1 MSDDIIDL
9 NSYSAQ
15 SVVRRYVLSGTLK
28 NIHGEHDRRGQ
39 TISLVIF
46 AQKDDERQTDDT
58 SVKAKQKT
66 EARAKKREKDEEIHT
81 FPKDSNGNLQVP
93 LGGPRGYFMGA
104 LKVAANDLFK
114 DKMKDRNWEGYGI
127 KTNLERGV
135 FVEPDWVSAG
145 TTCSNKP
152 HEPLKYMVQ
161 TKGISGGMMST
172 YYDVVNEAL
181 FEITIEITNTK
192 IPERLFLQM
201 VAHIQRLGIGPKGR
215 GSIVFEQVKR
225 A

>member
-1 MSDDIIDL
+1 MSEDIIDL

-15 SVVRRYVLSGTLK
+15 SVVRRYALSGTLR

-39 TISLVIF
+39 TISLVVF
-46 AQKDDERQTDDT
+46 AQKDDERQTDDA

-66 EARAKKREKDEEIHT
+66 QSKAKKREKDEEIHT
-81 FPKDSNGNLQVP
+81 FPKDSDGNLLVP

-127 KTNLERGV
+127 KTNLSRGV
-135 FVEPDWVSAG
+135 FVEPDWISAG
-145 TTCSNKP
+145 TVISNKP
-152 HEPLKYMVQ
+152 NEPVKYMVQ

-172 YYDVVNEAL
+172 YYDVIHEAP
-181 FEITIEITNTK
+181 FEITIEITNKK
-192 IPERLFLQM
+192 IPEHLFLQM